1 MVADSQLVYILEC
14 SDQTFYTGYT
24 VNLEKRLKLH
34 NLGKGA
40 KYTRGRTP
48 CTVVYVETFTTKR
61 LAMQR
66 EYAIKQLTRKEK
78 IALIESRLKGVP
90 NDQHSKEL

>member
-1 MVADSQLVYILEC
+1 MDADSQFVYILKC

-24 VNLEKRLKLH
+24 INLEKRLKLH

-48 CTVVYVETFTTKR
+48 CEIVYVEEFLTKR

-66 EYAIKQLTRKEK
+66 EYAIKKLTRKEK
-78 IALIESRLKGVP
+78 IALIDSGLKGVP
-90 NDQHSKEL
+90 DDQHSKEL